1 MWTQEKGPVTLE
13 IEMISILT
21 RSNPVLFREP
31 YCCCYN
37 PIIRSQTKI
46 IFVVISR
53 TDSIKTQY
61 STRFA
66 GNKRWD
72 PPPPAFPKTNEQT
85 KRNAVEK
92 PSKTRCSSQ
101 LLLFLQRL
109 GLPAGVVVVVLRVL
123 LVTQHAQPRREGGL
137 FRTHETRS
145 DSINI
150 GHGTASAPVK
160 PIPDRFPTI
169 NNTTPPTF
177 GRDTSAG
184 RRKGK

>member
-72 PPPPAFPKTNEQT
+72 PPPAFPKTNKQT

-123 LVTQHAQPRREGGL
+123 LVTQHAQPRREGGAV
-137 FRTHETRS
+137 S
-145 DSINI
+145 DSRNTERLDKHRTRNGI
-150 GHGTASAPVK
+150 GSRKADSR
-160 PIPDRFPTI
+160 PISDY
-169 NNTTPPTF
+169 
-177 GRDTSAG
+177 
-184 RRKGK
+184 K